1 MKTKVVLFFVFWIWI
16 GLFLTMTKAIRGN
29 EISESICP
37 NSNIIEKNPP
47 CTELIKT
54 DKNKDLSL
62 LIFLDKDEYGINDEF
77 SFKVVLRNTSGN
89 PIKVLD
95 RMKVM
100 NLSSDFE
107 GELYLRFFG
116 EGISQKYYENQ
127 GQEAFHKVFE
137 KTKMINVLDNLTYE
151 FSIPVESLIIADTNR
166 STKGIIQAVY
176 VGKKIPLDNDPL
188 WEGFL
193 YSNVVS
199 FILRGSE

>member
-1 MKTKVVLFFVFWIWI
+1 MKTKLLLIFACWMWI
-16 GLFLTMTKAIRGN
+16 GFLLTITKVHQEN

-37 NSNIIEKNPP
+37 SSNVIEKNPP
-47 CTELIKT
+47 CSDLIKT
-54 DKNKDLSL
+54 DKNEDLSL
-62 LIFLDKDEYGINDEF
+62 LISLDKNEYGINDEF
-77 SFKVVLRNTSGN
+77 SFKVVLQNTSGN
-89 PIKVLD
+89 PIQVLD
-95 RMKVM
+95 RMKVI

-116 EGISQKYYENQ
+116 EGISQRYYENQ
-127 GQEAFHKVFE
+127 GQEAFHKVFK

-176 VGKKIPLDNDPL
+176 VRKKIPLNNDPL
-188 WEGFL
+188 REGFL

-199 FILRGSE
+199 FVLRGSE